1 MDKKVSNRRE
11 FLKAGVSGLAGMAIL
26 PSVAG
31 VRSEA
36 YAEEAPENA
45 KEKPRLIHRKLGKT
59 GLELPIVSMGVM
71 NADNPALVEAALD
84 AGIVHLDTAHRYQ
97 RGRNEEMIGRVVKG
111 RDRDSFVIAT
121 KVPGN
126 GLDRKTGFFTE
137 KTKAAPFIEDFETS
151 LERLGLDYVDILYLH
166 SVVTR
171 EATLFEELLTTLER
185 LKKEGKTR
193 FIGVSTHRNEPEVIR
208 AAIESKSYDV
218 VLTACNFLQ
227 PHADELE
234 KAMAEASK
242 AGLGVI
248 AMKTQAGVYFDKE
261 RQEPINMKAALK
273 WVLKNENVHTSIPG
287 FTTFDQMNDDLSVMA
302 DLSLTPEER
311 EDLQLGLR
319 SGTPGLFCDQCGDC
333 LAQCDRGV
341 DVPTLMRGYMYA
353 YGYKSL
359 RTAKDAL
366 ASMDLANLAC
376 TACDVCTVT
385 CKMKFDI
392 RQRAED
398 IARIRSVPEDFLV

>member
-1 MDKKVSNRRE
+1 MDNKHKNGSRRE

-26 PSVAG
+26 PTVAG

-36 YAEEAPENA
+36 YAEEAT
-45 KEKPRLIHRKLGKT
+45 KEKPTLIHRKLGKT

-71 NADNPALVEAALD
+71 NADTPALVEAALD
-84 AGIVHLDTAHRYQ
+84 AGIVHLDTAHAYQ
-97 RGRNEEMIGRVVKG
+97 RGRNEEMIGGVIKG
-111 RDRDSFVIAT
+111 RDRDSFVVST
-121 KVPGN
+121 KVQGN
-126 GLDRKTGFFTE
+126 GLDRKTGTFTE
-137 KTKAAPFIEDFETS
+137 KTKAAPFVEDFETS

-171 EATLFEELLTTLER
+171 EAVLFEEFLTTMEK

-208 AAIESKSYDV
+208 AAIEGKSHDV
-218 VLTACNFLQ
+218 VLTAYNFLQ
-227 PHADELE
+227 PHADEVE

-242 AGLGVI
+242 AGLGVV

-287 FTTFDQMNDDLSVMA
+287 FNTFDQMNDDLSVMA
-302 DLSLTPEER
+302 DLPLTPDER

-319 SGTPGLFCDQCGDC
+319 SGAPGLFCDQCGDC
-333 LAQCDRGV
+333 LTQCGKGV

-353 YGYKSL
+353 YGYKSP

-366 ASMDLANLAC
+366 ASVDLGNLAC
-376 TACDVCTVT
+376 ATCDDCTVT
-385 CKMKFDI
+385 CRMKFDV